1 MADYKYNFDFLE
13 LPDEEDLSQVEDDE
27 PVLSGGK
34 LKKDDLLEYQNLN
47 KVRTYMIQ
55 RKGVDYK
62 DKDANDVVEDFV
74 DHMRFFNSNLVSTA
88 GEVRFISKAD
98 DRQKQIA
105 AEAYELYDQLG
116 NVFLN
121 DGFFGAVD
129 GVKD

>member
-74 DHMRFFNSNLVSTA
+74 DHILEEEKYIFSYIQKLYHLLQLVL
-88 GEVRFISKAD
+88 K
-98 DRQKQIA
+98 K
-105 AEAYELYDQLG
+105 
-116 NVFLN
+116 
-121 DGFFGAVD
+121 
-129 GVKD
+129 K